1 LLTLVAIFLIY
12 FCSRSP
18 TSLIMAKKKAIDQNI
33 NQEKL
38 SKKAYSIFDFTKSER
53 PFLIIICVLISI
65 AGLITEYTYAA
76 MWFGFALAAYSAIAN
91 DSIQTIGTFI
101 ISNQARKWYWLWLF
115 IGVIWVGTVSYS
127 WFVYNG
133 DVSFQLLSTP
143 GLEKAPENF
152 VFLQLAAPIVLLIMT
167 RMRWPVSTTFLL
179 LNVFTYK
186 AGTIVS
192 VMTKSFLGY
201 IFAFALAMVVWF
213 ALERF
218 VRNYLKG
225 KPKPYWMFLQWFTS
239 GSLWAVWIM
248 QDAANIAVFLPRTLN
263 PIEFVAYAGFVFLGL
278 GMLFYLKGDKIQDI
292 INEKTNVADV
302 RAATL
307 VDLVYAVIL
316 FYFKMYNN
324 VPMST
329 TWVFIGLLAGREL
342 AIALGKH
349 GKAKKRSAWLVRAF
363 RLARK
368 DMFKA
373 LAGLVVSIIL
383 AIVVNKGVRDELLS
397 LF

>member
-1 LLTLVAIFLIY
+1 MAI
-12 FCSRSP
+12 RKP
-18 TSLIMAKKKAIDQNI
+18 IDQNI
-33 NQEKL
+33 NQDKL
-38 SKKAYSIFDFTKSER
+38 SKKTYSIFDFTRSER
-53 PFLIIICVLISI
+53 PFLIIICILISI

-101 ISNQARKWYWLWLF
+101 ISNQAKKWYWLWLF
-115 IGVIWVGTVSYS
+115 VGLIWIATITYS
-127 WFVYNG
+127 WVVFNG
-133 DVSFQLLSTP
+133 DVTFQLLSTP
-143 GLEKAPENF
+143 GLEKAPEEF

-192 VMTKSFLGY
+192 VMSKSFLGY
-201 IFAFALAMVVWF
+201 ILAFVLAVIVWF
-213 ALERF
+213 VLERF
-218 VRNYLKG
+218 VKNYLKG
-225 KPKPYWMFLQWFTS
+225 QPKPYWMVLQWITS
-239 GSLWAVWIM
+239 GTLWAVWIM
-248 QDAANIAVFLPRTLN
+248 QDAANIAVFLPRQLDVF
-263 PIEFVAYAGFVFLGL
+263 EFVAYTGLVFFGLGL
-278 GMLFYLKGDKIQDI
+278 IFYLKGDKIQDI

-307 VDLVYAVIL
+307 VDLVYAAIL
-316 FYFKMYNN
+316 FYFKLYSN

-342 AIALGKH
+342 AIAVGKH
-349 GKAKKRSAWLVRAF
+349 GKAKRKNAWLVRAF

-368 DMFKA
+368 DILKA
-373 LAGLVVSIIL
+373 LAGLVVSLIL
-383 AIVVNKGVRDELLS
+383 AVVINKGVREEMLA
-397 LF
+397 LFW

>member
-1 LLTLVAIFLIY
+1 
-12 FCSRSP
+12 
-18 TSLIMAKKKAIDQNI
+18 MAKKKPIDQNI
-33 NQEKL
+33 NQETL
-38 SKKAYSIFDFTKSER
+38 SKKTYSIFDFAKSER
-53 PFLIIICVLISI
+53 PFLIITLILVSI

-101 ISNQARKWYWLWLF
+101 VSNQKIKWYWLWIF
-115 IGVIWVGTVSYS
+115 IGLIWVVTITYS
-127 WFVYNG
+127 WFVFNG

-143 GLEKAPENF
+143 GLEKAPESF
-152 VFLQLAAPIVLLIMT
+152 VFLQLSAPIALLIMT

-201 IFAFALAMVVWF
+201 VLAFVLAIFVWF
-213 ALERF
+213 LLERF
-218 VRNYLKG
+218 VKNYLKG
-225 KPKPYWMFLQWFTS
+225 EARPYWMVLQWITS
-239 GSLWAVWIM
+239 GTLWAVWIM
-248 QDAANIAVFLPRTLN
+248 QDAANIAVFLPRQLNTL
-263 PIEFVAYAGFVFLGL
+263 EFIVYTGFVFLGL
-278 GMLFYLKGDKIQDI
+278 GLIFFLKGDKIQDI
-292 INEKTNVADV
+292 INEKTNVTDV

-316 FYFKMYNN
+316 FYFKLYNN

-329 TWVFIGLLAGREL
+329 TWVFIGLLAGREF

-373 LAGLVVSIIL
+373 FAGMIVSLIL
-383 AIVVNKGVRDELLS
+383 AFVINKGVREEILALLN
-397 LF
+397 F

>member
-1 LLTLVAIFLIY
+1 
-12 FCSRSP
+12 
-18 TSLIMAKKKAIDQNI
+18 MAKKKAIDQNI

-38 SKKAYSIFDFTKSER
+38 SKKAYSIFDFTKAER

-101 ISNQARKWYWLWLF
+101 ISNQSRKWYWLWLF
-115 IGVIWVGTVSYS
+115 IGLIWVATISYS

-192 VMTKSFLGY
+192 VMTKSFMGY
-201 IFAFALAMVVWF
+201 VLAFSLAVVVWF

-218 VRNYLKG
+218 VKNYLKG
-225 KPKPYWMFLQWFTS
+225 KPKPYWMILQWFTS

-263 PIEFVAYAGFVFLGL
+263 AVEFVAYTGFVFLGL
-278 GMLFYLKGDKIQDI
+278 GLLFYLKGDKIQDI

-342 AIALGKH
+342 AIAMGKH
-349 GKAKKRSAWLVRAF
+349 GKAKKRNAWLVRAF

-373 LAGLVVSIIL
+373 LAGLIVSIIL
-383 AIVVNKGVRDELLS
+383 AIVVNKGVRDEILS
-397 LF
+397 YF

>member
-1 LLTLVAIFLIY
+1 
-12 FCSRSP
+12 
-18 TSLIMAKKKAIDQNI
+18 MAKRQPIDQNI

-38 SKKAYSIFDFTKSER
+38 SKKTYLMFDFPKTER
-53 PFLIIICVLISI
+53 PFLITICILTAI
-65 AGLITEYTYAA
+65 AGLVTPYTYVA

-101 ISNQARKWYWLWLF
+101 VSNQRIKWYWLWIF
-115 IGVIWVGTVSYS
+115 IGLIWVATITYS
-127 WFVYNG
+127 WLVFDG
-133 DVSFQLLSTP
+133 DVTFKLLSTP
-143 GLEKAPENF
+143 GLEKAPESF
-152 VFLQLAAPIVLLIMT
+152 VFLQVAAPIVLLLMT

-201 IFAFALAMVVWF
+201 VLAFVLAIFVWF
-213 ALERF
+213 LLERF
-218 VRNYLKG
+218 VKNYLKG
-225 KPKPYWMFLQWFTS
+225 EARPYWMILQWITS
-239 GSLWAVWIM
+239 GTLWAVWIM
-248 QDAANIAVFLPRTLN
+248 QDAANIAVFLPRQLN
-263 PIEFVAYAGFVFLGL
+263 TYEFIAYTGFVFLGL
-278 GMLFYLKGDKIQDI
+278 GLIFFLKGDKIQDI
-292 INEKTNVADV
+292 INEKTDVTDV

-329 TWVFIGLLAGREL
+329 TWVFIGLLAGREF

-349 GKAKKRSAWLVRAF
+349 GKSSKRSAWLVRAF
-363 RLARK
+363 RLAKK
-368 DMFKA
+368 DMYKA
-373 LAGLVVSIIL
+373 LAGLIVSLIL
-383 AIVVNKGVRDELLS
+383 AMVINKGVREEIFA
-397 LF
+397 LFNF

>member
-1 LLTLVAIFLIY
+1 
-12 FCSRSP
+12 
-18 TSLIMAKKKAIDQNI
+18 MAKQKLIDQNI
-33 NQEKL
+33 NQENL
-38 SKKAYSIFDFTKSER
+38 SKKTYSIFDFAKTER
-53 PFLIIICVLISI
+53 PFLIITLILVSI

-101 ISNQARKWYWLWLF
+101 VSNQKIKWYWLWIF
-115 IGVIWVGTVSYS
+115 IGLIWVATITYS
-127 WFVYNG
+127 WVVFNG

-143 GLEKAPENF
+143 GLEKAPEEF

-201 IFAFALAMVVWF
+201 VLAFGLAIVVWF
-213 ALERF
+213 LLERF
-218 VRNYLKG
+218 VKNYLKG
-225 KPKPYWMFLQWFTS
+225 QARSYWMVLQWLTS
-239 GSLWAVWIM
+239 GTLWAVWIM
-248 QDAANIAVFLPRTLN
+248 QDAANIAVFLPRQLNTL
-263 PIEFVAYAGFVFLGL
+263 EFVVYTGFVFLGL
-278 GMLFYLKGDKIQDI
+278 GLIFFLKGDKIQDI

-329 TWVFIGLLAGREL
+329 TWVFIGLLAGREF

-373 LAGLVVSIIL
+373 FAGLIVSLIL
-383 AIVVNKGVRDELLS
+383 AFVINKGVREEILALLN
-397 LF
+397 F

>member
-1 LLTLVAIFLIY
+1 MYLI
-12 FCSRSP
+12 SP
-18 TSLIMAKKKAIDQNI
+18 TMAIKKPIDQNI

-38 SKKAYSIFDFTKSER
+38 SKKTYSIFDFTRSER
-53 PFLIIICVLISI
+53 PFLIITCVLVSI

-101 ISNQARKWYWLWLF
+101 ISNQAKKWYWLWLF
-115 IGVIWVGTVSYS
+115 VGLIWIVTITYS
-127 WFVYNG
+127 WIVFKG

-143 GLEKAPENF
+143 GLEKAPDEF

-201 IFAFALAMVVWF
+201 LLAFVLAVIVWF
-213 ALERF
+213 VLERF
-218 VRNYLKG
+218 VKNYLKG
-225 KPKPYWMFLQWFTS
+225 QPKPYWMILQWITS
-239 GSLWAVWIM
+239 GTLWAVWIM
-248 QDAANIAVFLPRTLN
+248 QDAANIAVFLPRQLN
-263 PIEFVAYAGFVFLGL
+263 VYEFVAYTGLVFFGLGL
-278 GMLFYLKGDKIQDI
+278 IFYLKGDKIQDI

-316 FYFKMYNN
+316 FYFKLYSN

-342 AIALGKH
+342 AIAIGKH
-349 GKAKKRSAWLVRAF
+349 GKAKHKNAWMVRAF

-368 DMFKA
+368 DIYKA
-373 LAGLVVSIIL
+373 MAGLVVSLIL
-383 AIVVNKGVRDELLS
+383 AMVINKGVREEMLA
-397 LF
+397 FFW

>member
-1 LLTLVAIFLIY
+1 
-12 FCSRSP
+12 
-18 TSLIMAKKKAIDQNI
+18 MARNKPIDQNI
-33 NQEKL
+33 NQDKL
-38 SKKAYSIFDFTKSER
+38 SKKTYSIFDFAKSER

-101 ISNQARKWYWLWLF
+101 ISNQAKKWYWLWLF
-115 IGVIWVGTVSYS
+115 IGLIWVATITYS
-127 WFVYNG
+127 WFVFNG
-133 DVSFQLLSTP
+133 DVSFQLLTTP
-143 GLEKAPENF
+143 GLEKAPEEF

-201 IFAFALAMVVWF
+201 LLAFVLAVLVWF
-213 ALERF
+213 VLERF
-218 VRNYLKG
+218 VKNYLKG
-225 KPKPYWMFLQWFTS
+225 QARPYWTVLQWVTS
-239 GSLWAVWIM
+239 GTLWAVWIM
-248 QDAANIAVFLPRTLN
+248 QDAANIAVFLPRQLDTV
-263 PIEFVAYAGFVFLGL
+263 EFIAYTGFVFLGL
-278 GMLFYLKGDKIQDI
+278 GLIFYLKGDKIQDI

-342 AIALGKH
+342 AIAVGKH
-349 GKAKKRSAWLVRAF
+349 GKAKKRNAWLFRAF

-373 LAGLVVSIIL
+373 LAGLIVSLII
-383 AIVVNKGVRDELLS
+383 ATIINEDVRKEIFD
-397 LF
+397 LFN

>member
-1 LLTLVAIFLIY
+1 
-12 FCSRSP
+12 
-18 TSLIMAKKKAIDQNI
+18 MAKQKLIDQNI
-33 NQEKL
+33 NQENL
-38 SKKAYSIFDFTKSER
+38 SKKTYRIFELAKTER
-53 PFLIIICVLISI
+53 PFLIITLILVSI
-65 AGLITEYTYAA
+65 AGIITEYTYAA

-101 ISNQARKWYWLWLF
+101 VSNQKVKWYWLWVF
-115 IGVIWVGTVSYS
+115 IGLIWVITITYS
-127 WFVYNG
+127 WFVFEG

-143 GLEKAPENF
+143 GLEKAPESF
-152 VFLQLAAPIVLLIMT
+152 VFLQIAAPIVLLIMT

-192 VMTKSFLGY
+192 VMSKSFFGY
-201 IFAFALAMVVWF
+201 VLAFVLAVFVWF
-213 ALERF
+213 LLERF
-218 VRNYLKG
+218 VKNYLKG
-225 KPKPYWMFLQWFTS
+225 EARSYWMVLQWITS
-239 GSLWAVWIM
+239 GTLWAVWIM
-248 QDAANIAVFLPRTLN
+248 QDAANIAVFLPRQLDVF
-263 PIEFVAYAGFVFLGL
+263 EFIVYTGFVFFGLGL
-278 GMLFYLKGDKIQDI
+278 IFFLKGDKIQDI

-329 TWVFIGLLAGREL
+329 TWVFIGLLAGREF

-349 GKAKKRSAWLVRAF
+349 GKSSKRGAWLVRAF

-368 DMFKA
+368 DMYKA
-373 LAGLVVSIIL
+373 MAGLIVSLIL
-383 AIVVNKGVRDELLS
+383 AVVINKGVREEIFA
-397 LF
+397 LFNF